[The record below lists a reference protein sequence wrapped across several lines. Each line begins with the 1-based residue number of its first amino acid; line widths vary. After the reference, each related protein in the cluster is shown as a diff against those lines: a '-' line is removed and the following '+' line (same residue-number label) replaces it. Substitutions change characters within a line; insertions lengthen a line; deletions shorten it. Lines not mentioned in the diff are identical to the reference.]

1 MFLNMKN
8 IIYNWLNKKKQGE
21 TLLEVIIAVFVVAL
35 GSATASSLIV
45 QSLLSN
51 QYNKDSLQALS
62 LAQEGLEMMRV
73 VRNTNWMK
81 FSADTDNCWN
91 VIPNQSVCD
100 APTNLIDEG
109 FYALGYTLSAVHAT
123 DLDVA
128 DGISANDQDYRLSYY
143 DYDPGNDANG
153 DTINDNDREFVGS
166 NGPGGSAIALDG
178 TNPVHTKF
186 YRSIQVIYKTANDVD
201 GELVDP
207 IAPVKENGNIMLI
220 VAKVQWQVQG
230 GQWHQI
236 ILSSALSKYK

>member
-1 MFLNMKN
+1 MKKIFKN
-8 IIYNWLNKKKQGE
+8 FWRKKSKAE
-21 TLLEVIIAVFVVAL
+21 TLLEVMIAVFVVAL

-51 QYNKDSLQALS
+51 QYNKDSLQALN

-91 VIPNQSVCD
+91 VRPNEATCD

-109 FYALGYTLSAVHAT
+109 FYALGYTLSTVNPV
-123 DLDVA
+123 DLNVY
-128 DGISANDQDYRLSYY
+128 DGISANDETYLLSYY
-143 DYDPGNDANG
+143 DYLPTADADG
-153 DTINDNDREFVGS
+153 DTVIDNDREFVGS
-166 NGPGGSAIALDG
+166 NGPGGSAIALDDG
-178 TNPVHTKF
+178 VPVNTKF
-186 YRSIQVIYKTANDVD
+186 YRSVRVIYKTANDVD

-207 IAPVKENGNIMLI
+207 SAPVKENGNIMMI
-220 VAKVQWQVQG
+220 ISKVQWRVQG
-230 GQWHQI
+230 GQSHQI